1 MNKNIIRIALFAV
14 LSIVVF
20 SCRKEAVPF
29 SDGYDINLPAETVT
43 TISDEAPFVGT
54 QIVLTGTNLNTVTS
68 VASGA
73 NTFKIISQY
82 NDSMRVEVPR
92 TIEAG
97 ALTLMNKYK
106 RQYVT
111 VQILKPQFYVA
122 KVTTWPAEIQRGK
135 PFMLKGENLD
145 LLKEVKIAG
154 KVVSI
159 FGSAAPDKVSYTWQ
173 VLI

>member
-29 SDGYDINLPAETVT
+29 SDGYDINLPAETVS

-68 VASGA
+68 VSSGA

-82 NDSMRVEVPR
+82 ND
-92 TIEAG
+92 
-97 ALTLMNKYK
+97 
-106 RQYVT
+106 
-111 VQILKPQFYVA
+111 
-122 KVTTWPAEIQRGK
+122 
-135 PFMLKGENLD
+135 
-145 LLKEVKIAG
+145 
-154 KVVSI
+154 
-159 FGSAAPDKVSYTWQ
+159 
-173 VLI
+173 